1 MEEKKVFF
9 FEDYFLAPDY
19 VFQPRPET
27 ELLVETAIEHIKE
40 YIYKISKTKKDKFI
54 LVDVGTGSGCII
66 ISIYKKIEKLLNYL
80 GIPYKMIGIDIDMK
94 TLKIAV
100 HNSKTLNSRVDFV
113 LGNLLEPIKKADFIV
128 SNPPYVSLKVKDKIT
143 VPDPPHTIF
152 GGEKGY
158 EIILKLII
166 QAYSALKENG
176 LLIIEVGYDDLKF
189 FDLEELKNEYKKE
202 IFSFAKNLGLKI
214 FPPVKD
220 YNKLERILIFQK

>member
-9 FEDYFLAPDY
+9 FEDYFLAPEY

-27 ELLVETAIEHIKE
+27 ELLVEIAIEHIKK
-40 YIYKISKTKKDKFI
+40 YLYKISKPKKEKFI
-54 LVDVGTGSGCII
+54 LADVGTGTGCII
-66 ISIYKKIEKLLNYL
+66 ISIYKKIEKLLNNL
-80 GIPYKMIGIDIDMK
+80 EIPYKMIGIDIDMK

-100 HNSKTLNSRVDFV
+100 HNSKILNSRVDFV
-113 LGNLLEPIKKADFIV
+113 LGNLLEPIKQADFIV
-128 SNPPYVSLKVKDKIT
+128 SNPPYVSLKVKDKISI
-143 VPDPPHTIF
+143 PDPPHTIF

-158 EIILKLII
+158 ETILKLIA
-166 QAYSALKENG
+166 QAYSVLKKDG
-176 LLIIEVGYDDLKF
+176 FLLIEVGYDDLKF

-202 IFSFAKNLGLKI
+202 IFSFAKNLGLKL